1 MLRNSRFFHKE
12 KAFRMNAQN
21 LTIFYGLSDEEIE
34 KSLHCSRGKV
44 ISSEKGQMIYR
55 QEDEPTRLY
64 FVLEGSVELGSCNA
78 LGKLTR
84 IRVLREGEC
93 FGETELFLAADGY
106 NSYARAMT
114 RVRLLSVPEEFFG
127 GQCDRCCMHHS
138 KVVYNMLHV
147 FAEKSD
153 QDNRQID
160 LLTLGSLKQRVAA
173 FLLEESET
181 QQSGSGMVSLSLNR
195 EELAAFLNTTRPS
208 LSRMLQQMQEE
219 GLLRIVSRSQ
229 IEITDEEGLKATM
242 D

>member
-64 FVLEGSVELGSCNA
+64 FVLEGNVELGSCNA

-114 RVRLLSVPEEFFG
+114 RVN
-127 GQCDRCCMHHS
+127 C
-138 KVVYNMLHV
+138 
-147 FAEKSD
+147 
-153 QDNRQID
+153 
-160 LLTLGSLKQRVAA
+160 
-173 FLLEESET
+173 ESF
-181 QQSGSGMVSLSLNR
+181 SGS
-195 EELAAFLNTTRPS
+195 FPS
-208 LSRMLQQMQEE
+208 A
-219 GLLRIVSRSQ
+219 V
-229 IEITDEEGLKATM
+229 
-242 D
+242 